1 MGLLPCVLRS
11 VTSFLHLDEEA
22 TVAAASGDG
31 GDNNGVVTIEMTT
44 ASSSSSSSS
53 STSSGSLKNSRAD
66 LLEYVDSLLWT
77 ESVFGLTMNLISLTT
92 ALPALT
98 DNGVISSIASLLG
111 NKPKKIESY
120 IKRFSGSDVTTKDVE
135 HVGTVRVHIDSLIV
149 QILDTAIT
157 NHSGAF
163 VAFKERGGAESALVR
178 LTDELEM
185 LACPTFGSLSSLRSA
200 GQSSEAMEVTGSSS
214 GTLNSSVPSSDDGAV
229 AEKAAVEG
237 EEAPS
242 SSAVLTMTS
251 SEAMAA
257 LLEGKRWKLSILP
270 VANKV
275 LLHQLLAL
283 VISWVQDTQQD
294 SGDHLHG
301 QLLKGALFARIFGVL
316 FSNVTILS
324 SALISPTVALI
335 ADIINNDPAPPGLLG
350 HMLSSGIV
358 ELALRACLNTSL
370 EFNADLLMSLSSLIS
385 ACCLTQ
391 EGIDIVKDIN
401 PFPHLFSLL
410 LDEKYYYPY
419 SKMFMTDLPNNFGSR

>member
-22 TVAAASGDG
+22 AVASSGDG
-31 GDNNGVVTIEMTT
+31 ADGTGVVIEAMS
-44 ASSSSSSSS
+44 ASSSSSSSF
-53 STSSGSLKNSRAD
+53 SSGALKNSRAD

-111 NKPKKIESY
+111 NKPKKTESY
-120 IKRFSGSDVTTKDVE
+120 LKRFSGSDVTMKDIE
-135 HVGTVRVHIDSLIV
+135 HVGIVRVHIDSLVV

-185 LACPTFGSLSSLRSA
+185 LSCPSFGSMTSLKSA
-200 GQSSEAMEVTGSSS
+200 GQSTEAMEVADSC
-214 GTLNSSVPSSDDGAV
+214 LSVPSDGAEG
-229 AEKAAVEG
+229 EKEG
-237 EEAPS
+237 EEAPSS

-270 VANKV
+270 AANKV

-301 QLLKGALFARIFGVL
+301 QLLKGALFARIFGVI

-358 ELALRACLNTSL
+358 DLALRACLNTSL
-370 EFNADLLMSLSSLIS
+370 EFNSDLLMSLSSLIS